1 MNTAVLGISA
11 AAFVVVMGTW
21 GVYLASIPRGTV
33 PVRPF
38 GSVIM
43 QCIGVVLA
51 VSTIVWNYQGNE
63 TSGVVVIIPAV
74 LALMMGLT
82 FLWLISQRKTPIGD
96 LKVKV
101 GDNLLPFES
110 TTSEGVGF
118 NSEELKGKR
127 TLLKIFRGSW

>member
-1 MNTAVLGISA
+1 MNTAIIGMSA
-11 AAFVVVMGTW
+11 ASFVIVMGTW
-21 GVYLASIPRGTV
+21 GVYLASIPRGKV

-43 QCIGVVLA
+43 QCIGTGLAVLA
-51 VSTIVWNYQGNE
+51 IVWSYQGNE
-63 TSGVVVIIPAV
+63 TSGAAVIVPAA
-74 LALMMGLT
+74 LALMMALT
-82 FLWLISQRKTPIGD
+82 FLWLLSQRKTPIGD

-101 GDNLLPFES
+101 GDNLLSFKT

-118 NSEELKGKR
+118 HTDELMGKR

>member
-1 MNTAVLGISA
+1 MNTAVIGMST

-33 PVRPF
+33 PVRPV
-38 GSVIM
+38 GSVFM
-43 QCIGVVLA
+43 QCIGIVLA
-51 VSTIVWNYQGNE
+51 VSAIFSSYQGSE
-63 TSGVVVIIPAV
+63 TSGAAVLVPAA

-82 FLWLISQRKTPIGD
+82 FLWLLSQRKTPIGD

-101 GDNLLPFES
+101 GDNLLSFES
-110 TTSEGVGF
+110 TTSEGIGF
-118 NSEELKGKR
+118 HSDELKGKR